1 MTGSFADIRAHIEV
15 KVNDAFQ
22 ALTPAVPCVWDNV
35 QESPPALP
43 YVVCI
48 VSYTDTVMPTVCPT
62 DGSVEQINGNLQLSI
77 YVPRGQGMKQL
88 EEYGAEAM
96 KVMNRLYDWGAD
108 VKVKA
113 GQINGPKALL
123 AGDEPYALATISC
136 PFVASVD

>member
-1 MTGSFADIRAHIEV
+1 MSFQQIRAHIES
-15 KVNDAFQ
+15 KVNAAYQ
-22 ALTPAVPCVWDNV
+22 ALSPAVPVMFDNV

-43 YVVCI
+43 YVICI

-77 YVPRGQGMKQL
+77 YVPRRQGMKQL

-96 KVMNRLYDWGAD
+96 KVMNRLYEWGGT

-113 GQINGPKALL
+113 GQINGPVPCLL
-123 AGDEPYALATISC
+123 VTTYAVATVSC
-136 PFVASVD
+136 PFTACA

>member
-1 MTGSFADIRAHIEV
+1 MSFQQIRAHIEV
-15 KVNDAFQ
+15 KVNAAYQ
-22 ALTPAVPCVWDNV
+22 ALSPAVPVMFDNV

-48 VSYTDTVMPTVCPT
+48 VSYTDTVMSTVCPT

-96 KVMNRLYDWGAD
+96 KVMNSFYDWGGS

-113 GQINGPKALL
+113 GQINGPVALL
-123 AGDEPYALATISC
+123 AGDEPYALATVSC
-136 PFVASVD
+136 PFTAQID

>member
-1 MTGSFADIRAHIEV
+1 MSFQQIRAHIES
-15 KVNDAFQ
+15 KVNAAYQ
-22 ALTPAVPCVWDNV
+22 ALSPAVPVMFDNV

-43 YVVCI
+43 YVICI

-96 KVMNRLYDWGAD
+96 KVMNRLYEWGGT

-113 GQINGPKALL
+113 GQINGPVALL
-123 AGDEPYALATISC
+123 AGDEPYAVATVSC
-136 PFVASVD
+136 PFTACVD